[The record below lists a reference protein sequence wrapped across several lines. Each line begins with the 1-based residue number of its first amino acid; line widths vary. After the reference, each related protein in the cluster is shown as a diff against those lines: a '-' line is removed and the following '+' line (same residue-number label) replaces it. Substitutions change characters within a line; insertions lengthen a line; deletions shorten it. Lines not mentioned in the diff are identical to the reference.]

1 MKTFM
6 LKLRLLWLVALM
18 FTPWSK
24 TRQMDKFTRYV
35 NGRRGKDGSY
45 NVEVGVMVDPNR
57 NWVVIKDSRDNTVIV
72 DCHIEQLNETI
83 INGRSSIMSV
93 HHFLDLLATIRERVE
108 FHQRKNEL
116 EGSLDRLLSLIGLQ
130 HGVKADA

>member
-24 TRQMDKFTRYV
+24 TRQMDKFTRYI
-35 NGRRGKDGSY
+35 NSRRDKEGNY
-45 NVEVGVMVDPNR
+45 TVEVGVMVDPNR
-57 NWVVIKDSRDNTVIV
+57 NWAVITDVRNNTVIV

-83 INGRSSIMSV
+83 VGAQSSLMSM

-108 FHQRKNEL
+108 FHQRKEEL
-116 EGSLDRLLSLIGLQ
+116 EGSLDKLLSLVGLQ